1 LAEQPQKVPN
11 VDGARMSVNN
21 RGMPPWRSRSRS
33 SIESAPADHARDDGG
48 GLRGGVDATLRRDLH
63 MLAQQSGQPA
73 PAGQRHDR
81 DQPGAR
87 HEIRIVERCGD
98 RAVGVG

>member
-1 LAEQPQKVPN
+1 LAEQPQKGAQRRRRPDVGEQPWHAAVAQQVQI
-11 VDGARMSVNN
+11 VDRV
-21 RGMPPWRSRSRS
+21 RS
-33 SIESAPADHARDDGG
+33 ADHARDDGG